1 MQCSTTKTAM
11 NSTASNPLLRLN
23 SSPYRLRTEEN
34 KQTLSDT
41 ELEDIL
47 RSSNEGIVRSS
58 SERDVRV
65 RHNTQESFAYITPRS
80 SHPTYIMS
88 SEDELVA
95 RFRAIGL
102 AEKKA
107 VDIAKNKKVADSF
120 LAVLEEGDVSE
131 PKDEKQLNLLQSLA
145 VESKNC
151 GEPVA
156 GRKWIVSAILDGRL
170 KTNLQ
175 VTEAFKYVKE
185 NGEKSTVE
193 GMEAASGVG
202 IDLSRDQVKAE
213 IMKYIDEHREAVEAK
228 RYAGV
233 PALLGETKKL
243 ASLKWASPALF
254 KPVIDEIA
262 AEIFGPKDERDVV
275 KKEKKKKE
283 VKAQNTKS
291 APEPARSMFTEGF
304 LGDLHKPGEN
314 PQAYPELMKEH
325 LAFTKGK
332 VFTRFPPEPNGFLH
346 IGHSK
351 AIMVNFGY
359 AKYHN
364 GNCYLRFDDTNPE
377 AEEEVYFNSI
387 KDMVSWLG
395 FEPWK
400 ITYSSDYFDQL
411 YELAEKLIQLGKA
424 YVCHCTAE
432 EVKAQRGMKPD
443 GTLGG
448 ERFPCPHRDVSVEEN
463 LEKFRQMRDG
473 KYNPGEATLRM
484 KQDIYSPSPQMWDL
498 VAYRVLNAP
507 HHRTGDKW
515 KIYPTYDFTHCLVD
529 SFENISHS
537 LCTTE
542 FRLSRESYEWLC
554 DALHV
559 YRPAQR
565 EYGRLN
571 ITGTIM
577 SKRKIA
583 KLVNEGYVRGWND
596 PRLYTLEGIKRRG
609 VPPGAILSFINTLG
623 VTTSTTNIQAVRFES
638 AVRLYL
644 DSTTPRLMMVMDPVL
659 CEIANVADDF
669 EEVVEMPYIA
679 SKPEFGS
686 RKLTFGKRFYIDRS
700 DYRDVIDKEYFRLAP
715 GQPVGLMKVPFN
727 VSVVEVVRE
736 GEKITK
742 IIVNYDNDA
751 KKKPKTYIQWIGADN
766 AKKLSEVR
774 LYNQLFKSENPLA
787 HPEGYLKDINDDSEE
802 VVQNS
807 LVEAEGFEHV
817 VAKSPFNIQIPGSQF
832 NIKEKAGPEAVRF
845 QAMRIGYFCID
856 SDSKNNDILN
866 RIVTLK
872 EDAAKA

>member
-1 MQCSTTKTAM
+1 
-11 NSTASNPLLRLN
+11 
-23 SSPYRLRTEEN
+23 
-34 KQTLSDT
+34 
-41 ELEDIL
+41 
-47 RSSNEGIVRSS
+47 
-58 SERDVRV
+58 
-65 RHNTQESFAYITPRS
+65 
-80 SHPTYIMS
+80 MS
-88 SEDELVA
+88 SEEQLVA
-95 RFRAIGL
+95 LFRNIGL
-102 AEKKA
+102 ADKKA
-107 VDIAKNKKVADSF
+107 ADIAKNKKVSDSF
-120 LAVLEEGDVSE
+120 VVILAEGHITESSHIEE
-131 PKDEKQLNLLQSLA
+131 KKLTLLHALA
-145 VESKNC
+145 VESKNAG
-151 GEPVA
+151 GEPIS
-156 GRKWIVSAILDGRL
+156 GRKLVTSAVLDGRL
-170 KTNLQ
+170 KTTLQ
-175 VTEAFKYVKE
+175 VSEAFKYIKE
-185 NGEKSTVE
+185 NGDSSTSE
-193 GMEAASGVG
+193 GLDASAGVG
-202 IDLSRDQVKAE
+202 IDLTREDVKAE
-213 IMKYIDEHREAVEAK
+213 IEKYVAGHREAVLAK

-243 ASLKWASPALF
+243 ASLKWAAPALF
-254 KPVIDEIA
+254 KPVIDEVA
-262 AEIFGPKDERDVV
+262 LELFGPKDERDVV
-275 KKEKKKKE
+275 KKEKKKKDAKPDA
-283 VKAQNTKS
+283 KAPPK
-291 APEPARSMFTEGF
+291 AAEPERSMFSEGF

-314 PQAYPELMKEH
+314 PQAFPELMKEH
-325 LAFTKGK
+325 LAVTKGK

-359 AKYHN
+359 AKFHG

-387 KDMVSWLG
+387 KSMVDWLG

-411 YELAEKLIQLGKA
+411 YALAEKLIESGLA

-448 ERFPCPHRDVSVEEN
+448 DRFPSPYRDTPVAEN
-463 LEKFRQMRDG
+463 LQKFRDMRDG
-473 KYNPGEATLRM
+473 KYEPGKATLRM
-484 KQDIYSPSPQMWDL
+484 KQDIQSPSPQMWDL

-583 KLVNEGYVRGWND
+583 KLVTEGYVRGWDD
-596 PRLYTLEGIKRRG
+596 PRLYTLESIKRRG

-623 VTTSTTNIQAVRFES
+623 VTTSTTNIQVVRFES
-638 AVRLYL
+638 AVRQYL
-644 DSTTPRLMMVMDPVL
+644 DHTTPRLMVLLDPVE
-659 CEIANVADDF
+659 CEIANVDDDF
-669 EEVVEMPYIA
+669 EEEVEMSY
-679 SKPEFGS
+679 KPGSDAVFGV
-686 RKLTFGKRFYIDRS
+686 RKLKFGKRFYIDRS
-700 DYRDVIDKEYFRLAP
+700 DYRESVDKEYFRLAP

-727 VSVVEVVRE
+727 ISVNEPVYDAA
-736 GEKITK
+736 GKLTK
-742 IIVNYDNDA
+742 LIVNYDKDI
-751 KKKPKTYIQWIGADN
+751 KKKPKTYIQWVSAQN
-766 AKKLSEVR
+766 AKPVKEVR
-774 LYNQLFKSENPLA
+774 IYNQLFNSENPSA
-787 HPEGYLKDINDDSEE
+787 HPDGYLSDINKDSEE
-802 VVQNS
+802 VVKGAIIESAGYANI
-807 LVEAEGFEHV
+807 LER
-817 VAKSPFNIQIPGSQF
+817 SPLNIGIEGSQF
-832 NIKEKAGPEAVRF
+832 NIKEKKGPETVRF
-845 QAMRIGYFCID
+845 QALRIGYFCVD
-856 SDSKNNDILN
+856 KDTTDDALVLN

>member
-1 MQCSTTKTAM
+1 
-11 NSTASNPLLRLN
+11 
-23 SSPYRLRTEEN
+23 
-34 KQTLSDT
+34 
-41 ELEDIL
+41 
-47 RSSNEGIVRSS
+47 
-58 SERDVRV
+58 
-65 RHNTQESFAYITPRS
+65 
-80 SHPTYIMS
+80 MS

-102 AEKKA
+102 TEKKA
-107 VDIAKNKKVADSF
+107 IDVAKNKKVADSF
-120 LAVLEEGDVSE
+120 VAVLDEGAVSGVT
-131 PKDEKQLNLLQSLA
+131 DEKQLNLLQSLA
-145 VESKNC
+145 VESKN
-151 GEPVA
+151 ESVQ
-156 GRKWIVSAILDGRL
+156 GRKLAVDAILDGRL

-175 VTEAFKYVKE
+175 VSEAYKYIKE
-185 NGEKSTVE
+185 HGANSTKE
-193 GMEAASGVG
+193 GMEAVSGVG
-202 IDLSRDQVKAE
+202 IDLSRDEVKAE
-213 IMKYIDEHREAVEAK
+213 ILKYVEQHKEAVEAK

-262 AEIFGPKDERDVV
+262 SEIFGPKDERDVV

-283 VKAQNTKS
+283 AKPAKAAAA
-291 APEPARSMFTEGF
+291 APEPTRSMFSEGF

-325 LAFTKGK
+325 LEFTKGK

-351 AIMVNFGY
+351 AIAVNFGY
-359 AKYHN
+359 AKYHG

-387 KDMVSWLG
+387 KAMVAWLG

-411 YELAEKLIQLGKA
+411 YELAEKLIQVEKA
-424 YVCHCTAE
+424 YVCHCTPE
-432 EVKAQRGMKPD
+432 EVKVQRGLKAD

-448 ERFPCPHRDVSVEEN
+448 ERFACPHRSRSVEEN
-463 LEKFRQMRDG
+463 LAKFRDMRDG

-484 KQDIYSPSPQMWDL
+484 KQDINSPSPQMWDL

-571 ITGTIM
+571 ISGTIM

-583 KLVNEGYVRGWND
+583 KLVNEGFVRGWND

-623 VTTSTTNIQAVRFES
+623 VTTSTTNIQAVRFDS

-644 DSTTPRLMMVMDPVL
+644 DATTPRLMMVMEPLL
-659 CEIANVADDF
+659 CEIANVDDDF
-669 EEVVEMPYIA
+669 EETVEMPYIA
-679 SKPEFGS
+679 GKPEFGS
-686 RKLTFGKRFYIDRS
+686 RKLTFSKQFYIDRS
-700 DYRDVIDKEYFRLAP
+700 DYRDEVDKEYFRLAP

-727 VSVVEVVRE
+727 VSVKEVVRE
-736 GEKITK
+736 NGNIVKV
-742 IIVNYDNDA
+742 IVNYDKDI
-751 KKKPKTYIQWIGADN
+751 KKKPKTYIQWIGSDN
-766 AKKLSEVR
+766 AKSLKEVR
-774 LYNQLFKSENPLA
+774 LYKQLFKSENPLA
-787 HPEGYLKDINDDSEE
+787 NPEGYLKDINDDSEE
-802 VVQNS
+802 VIKGS
-807 LVEAEGFEHV
+807 MVEAEGFESV
-817 VAKSPFNIQIPGSQF
+817 NKNSPFNIQIPSSQF

-856 SDSKNNDILN
+856 SDSTDNDVLN

-872 EDAAKA
+872 EDAAKV